1 MIARTLKAKDS
12 GHKNALESFIVQD
25 LKVMSDFDIHRTCE
39 TYRVIFLIFIF
50 YSGECV
56 CCRVVYSTGIEG
68 ILNQLNSFSIQKS
81 WNSIV
86 NYSTQKLMYYY
97 CIPH

>member
-39 TYRVIFLIFIF
+39 TYRVIF
-50 YSGECV
+50 
-56 CCRVVYSTGIEG
+56 
-68 ILNQLNSFSIQKS
+68 
-81 WNSIV
+81 
-86 NYSTQKLMYYY
+86 
-97 CIPH
+97 